1 MKLFTVFVSFAPPPR
16 DVIVVI
22 IPYKEEA
29 EQMKLFTF
37 FVSFAPPLPPILKL
51 FVCFVSFA
59 PPLPPILTHIVTHEE
74 KKYDFGFRS
83 REAEIYPKIDFSR
96 N

>member
-51 FVCFVSFA
+51 FVCLFH
-59 PPLPPILTHIVTHEE
+59 LL
-74 KKYDFGFRS
+74 RLS
-83 REAEIYPKIDFSR
+83 RLFLHT
-96 N
+96 

>member
-37 FVSFAPPLPPILKL
+37 L
-51 FVCFVSFA
+51 FHLLRLSHLFLNFLSVLFH
-59 PPLPPILTHIVTHEE
+59 LL
-74 KKYDFGFRS
+74 RLS
-83 REAEIYPKIDFSR
+83 RLFLHT
-96 N
+96 

>member
-37 FVSFAPPLPPILKL
+37 FVSFAPPLPPIL
-51 FVCFVSFA
+51 
-59 PPLPPILTHIVTHEE
+59 
-74 KKYDFGFRS
+74 
-83 REAEIYPKIDFSR
+83 
-96 N
+96 